1 MTKQFKRII
10 PALILLIA
18 GLSSCVNLKHVN
30 NFASSSLVSVGKF
43 EEINYSFTQN
53 CLENCHHTKIAELDL
68 NPNDCNCESNEKA
81 DSVTL
86 LIYHSVRGY
95 LHGLTSL
102 SNNDLTSYQMDALTK
117 ALTESDLGSIKIESE
132 QVEAYSE
139 ISQIL
144 LKSVTDG
151 FRKKRIKEYVRE
163 ANEPVKVLI
172 GFLDF
177 NLSSNL
183 AGKLNVQKQRLE
195 SYYFDLSR
203 DPDLSAFEKRK
214 VVEEYY
220 LKLNQIEA
228 RQDELVAYSKAL
240 RKIAEGH
247 QKLVDNIDDLTND
260 EIKILL
266 NQYSADIQGLISE
279 FNKLKN

>member
-1 MTKQFKRII
+1 MTKPIKRII

-30 NFASSSLVSVGKF
+30 DFASSSLLSVGKF

-53 CLENCHHTKIAELDL
+53 CLENCHHIKIAELNL
-68 NPNDCNCESNEKA
+68 NPNDCNCELNEKA

-86 LIYHSVRGY
+86 LIYNSVRGY
-95 LHGLTSL
+95 LDGLASL
-102 SNNDLTSYQMDALTK
+102 SNNDLTSYKMDALTRS
-117 ALTESDLGSIKIESE
+117 LTENDFGSVIIENE

-139 ISQIL
+139 ISKIL

-151 FRKKRIKEYVRE
+151 FRKKKIKEYVRE

-220 LKLNQIEA
+220 LKLNEIEA
-228 RQDELVAYSKAL
+228 RQDELIAYSKAL
-240 RKIAEGH
+240 RKISEGH
-247 QKLVDNIDDLTND
+247 QKLVDNIDDLNND

-266 NQYSADIQGLISE
+266 TQYSGDIQGLISE